1 MRCVD
6 CVHFPWV
13 QGADLFGTSAARCH
27 PDLPMRRWTNETAAA
42 EQDCPQSEPR
52 DGRVEV
58 SQDEGLTIVEMKPL
72 VAETTDVAALQEML
86 EHEKAREQPRV
97 TALRLIEG
105 RINELEEA
113 AAHGGDNETD
123 NA

>member
-6 CVHFPWV
+6 CAHFPWA
-13 QGADLFGTSAARCH
+13 QGADLFGTSTVRCH
-27 PDLPMRRWTNETAAA
+27 PDLPARRWTNEAAAA
-42 EQDCPQSEPR
+42 EQDCPLFQAR
-52 DGRVEV
+52 DGQAAAT
-58 SQDEGLTIVEMKPL
+58 QDEDLTIAEMKPL
-72 VAETTDVAALQEML
+72 VAETTDMTALQEML

-105 RINELEEA
+105 RIKELEEA
-113 AAHGGDNETD
+113 AAHGGTGETN